1 MDRLERIYTLHKIL
15 RTRRTPIS
23 LVALQERLGD
33 CARATV
39 FRLIGE
45 MRDYLGAPIVTVR
58 GQGYRYDPHA
68 EAYELPGLWFN
79 ASEIHALL
87 AFRALLHNIQPGLLD
102 AEIEPLRER
111 IEKLLADRATGAGE
125 LERRVRILAMA
136 ARQPGPH
143 FQTCANA
150 LVERKR
156 LAIDY
161 HGRARNEI
169 THRKISP
176 QRLVHYRDNW
186 YLDAWCHTVKGLR
199 TFALD
204 RIRAAAS
211 LDKPAR
217 KIAETRLKRYFSTAY
232 GIFAGKPRHTAV
244 LRFTPER
251 ARWVADET
259 WHPKQKG
266 KFLAD
271 GSYELHLPYGDPT
284 ELVMDIMKYGPDVE
298 VLGPVSLR
306 ELTGQR
312 LAAALEK
319 YRTPAKSRAI

>member
-1 MDRLERIYTLHKIL
+1 MDRLERIYVLHKIL

-23 LVALQERLGD
+23 LGALQERLGD

-58 GQGYRYDPHA
+58 GQGYRYDPA
-68 EAYELPGLWFN
+68 ADAYELPGLWFN

-111 IEKLLADRATGAGE
+111 IEHLLADRATGAGE

-161 HGRARNEI
+161 HGRVRNEI

-186 YLDAWCHTVKGLR
+186 YLDAWCHT
-199 TFALD
+199 
-204 RIRAAAS
+204 
-211 LDKPAR
+211 
-217 KIAETRLKRYFSTAY
+217 TRNHR
-232 GIFAGKPRHTAV
+232 IFAVGSIRHGQTLKKAV
-244 LRFTPER
+244 
-251 ARWVADET
+251 A
-259 WHPKQKG
+259 
-266 KFLAD
+266 
-271 GSYELHLPYGDPT
+271 S
-284 ELVMDIMKYGPDVE
+284 
-298 VLGPVSLR
+298 S
-306 ELTGQR
+306 
-312 LAAALEK
+312 
-319 YRTPAKSRAI
+319 